1 MKKFNEQECMEVLR
15 QLRWGEKLRCVYC
28 NSEKISKYGKDRKGF
43 VRYICKE
50 CKKGFNEKSGTIFDR
65 SQISIE
71 EWFSIIYDYKK
82 KSLMRIS
89 KELGKPYNTIHA
101 CSKKIK
107 EDKLAMIIKD
117 FINEKETPHNPKVR
131 ETEFRWEDP
140 EAHKERKKQL
150 EIPKRK
156 KLARKPK
163 ILMLGW
169 EFYPKMVG
177 GLGKVCYELA
187 KSLKNK
193 ADLTI
198 ILPINVDHEGLNI
211 IPANVSVYSVKTLL
225 SPYLTESA
233 YRKLMANNEK
243 ELYGWN
249 IFEEAERFADKCAEI
264 ASKLDFDIIHAHDWM
279 TFRAALKI
287 KQNTGKPLVLHVH
300 TTEIDRG
307 CGLGVNQRVF
317 DLEKESFEKS
327 DMIFAVSDYTKSKI
341 VQHYGI
347 DESKIK
353 VIHNALDSEAYEIM
367 RNMRK
372 DNENKIV
379 LYFGRVT
386 MHKGPDYFIHAAR
399 KVLDHYKNV
408 TFVVAGTGDML
419 TKMIELS
426 CHLGMGNKVLFTGYL
441 NEKEAKEIYKMA
453 DIYIMPSVSEP
464 FGVTALEAMASG
476 VPTILTKS
484 SGVSEIASN
493 CFKVDFWDI
502 DEMANKIISCLKYS
516 SLPKC
521 MSENCIIDVKKL
533 SWDKQ
538 AERCVDYYSH
548 LLVGENS

>member
-1 MKKFNEQECMEVLR
+1 MEVLR
-15 QLRWGEKLRCVYC
+15 QLRWGDKIRCVYC
-28 NSEKISKYGKDRKGF
+28 NSDRISKYGKDRKGF
-43 VRYICKE
+43 ARYVCKE
-50 CKKGFNEKSGTIFDR
+50 CKKGFNEKTGTLFDR
-65 SQISIE
+65 SQIPIE
-71 EWFSIIYDYKK
+71 EWFLIIHDYKR

-89 KELGKPYNTIHA
+89 KELGKPYNTVHA
-101 CSKKIK
+101 CAKKLK
-107 EDKLAMIIKD
+107 EDKLAMMIKD
-117 FINEKETPHNPKVR
+117 FLTAKEPPCNARQHENKFT
-131 ETEFRWEDP
+131 FEDP
-140 EAHKERKKQL
+140 ETPKARKKHI
-150 EIPKRK
+150 EIPLRK
-156 KLARKPK
+156 NMTRKPK
-163 ILMLGW
+163 ILMIGW

-198 ILPINVDHEGLNI
+198 ILPISVEHEGMNI
-211 IPANVSVYSVKTLL
+211 IPANVNLYPVKTLL

-233 YRKLMANNEK
+233 YRKLLANNEK

-249 IFEEAERFADKCAEI
+249 IFEEAERFAEKCAEI

-287 KQNTGKPLVLHVH
+287 KQMTGKPLVLHVH

-317 DLEKESFEKS
+317 DLERESFEKS

-341 VQHYGI
+341 VNHYGI

-353 VIHNALDSEAYEIM
+353 VIHNALDSEAYEIV
-367 RNMRK
+367 RNLRK
-372 DNENKIV
+372 DHESKIV

-399 KVLDHYKNV
+399 KVIDHYDNV

-419 TKMIELS
+419 TRMIELS
-426 CHLGMGNKVLFTGYL
+426 CHMGMGRKILFTGYL
-441 NEKEAKEIYKMA
+441 SETEAKEIYKMA

-476 VPTILTKS
+476 VPTIVSKS
-484 SGVSEIASN
+484 SGVSEVANN

-516 SLPKC
+516 SLSKC
-521 MSENCIIDVKKL
+521 MSENCITDVKRL

-548 LLVGENS
+548 LMGGENP